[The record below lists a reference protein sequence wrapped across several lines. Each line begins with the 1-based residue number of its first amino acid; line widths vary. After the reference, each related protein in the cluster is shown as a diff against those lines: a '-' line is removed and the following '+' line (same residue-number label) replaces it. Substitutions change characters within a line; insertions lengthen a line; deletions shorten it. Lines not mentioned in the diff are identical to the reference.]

1 MPIWGDAFAK
11 SSDTTPPAE
20 TIARVVTYLES
31 IQARDSSIRP
41 QCLRGRRTA
50 GAATFTPRVH
60 SGHMLT
66 GDVVRR
72 ERITGETPT
81 LRGVVHRLLH
91 RPDTLLRRWNYKS
104 AVTSSLIRSSIFF
117 AANLPAGRDAARAA
131 FLTEIALRL
140 ATSGFWGALT
150 QELGGVEPEWH
161 AVLGAM
167 VLVPLASHG
176 IEALVHIL
184 RGTPALLFSLGASA
198 AFTLVSTAFNVF
210 AMRRGA
216 LITGP
221 GSAPLHRDL
230 LRIPSLLASFVSAPL
245 TYVAGR
251 RGHTPSGT

>member
-1 MPIWGDAFAK
+1 MLTGG
-11 SSDTTPPAE
+11 
-20 TIARVVTYLES
+20 VV
-31 IQARDSSIRP
+31 
-41 QCLRGRRTA
+41 RGERTA
-50 GAATFTPRVH
+50 GE
-60 SGHMLT
+60 M
-66 GDVVRR
+66 
-72 ERITGETPT
+72 PT
-81 LRGVVHRLLH
+81 LVGVVHAVVRH
-91 RPDTLLRRWNYKS
+91 PDTLLRRWNYKS
-104 AVTSSLIRSSIFF
+104 AVVSALIRSSIFF
-117 AANLPAGRDAARAA
+117 AANLPAGREAARAA

-150 QELGGVEPEWH
+150 QELGQVEPEWQGIVG
-161 AVLGAM
+161 AV

-230 LRIPSLLASFVSAPL
+230 LRMPALLVSFVSAPL
-245 TYVAGR
+245 TSLTRSRGR
-251 RGHTPSGT
+251 APSRT